1 MKKNQEYRSA
11 ALNRSRDF
19 IGVNA
24 EVVGALADSE
34 GMKQLDGSIVA
45 LAGFS
50 NQQAAADRF
59 IAGRVSRERAL
70 TADLVEQHMRPIA
83 TFARARLRGVPDLAA
98 LVKRAPKGAGAAI
111 VREARGMVTA
121 AAPHVALL
129 VAGGF
134 PADVLT
140 QLGAAADA
148 LEVALVDRANA
159 KVGRMTATKG
169 IAEQLQAGQEAVAM
183 LHAIV
188 SRQLASNP
196 TLLAGWNG
204 ARRVTSKPGVARG
217 GIVAT
222 SAPSIAPTSP
232 PVAAAA

>member
-1 MKKNQEYRSA
+1 MKKNQEYRSD
-11 ALNRSRDF
+11 ALNRTRDF

-24 EVVGALADSE
+24 DVVGALADSE

-70 TADLVEQHMRPIA
+70 TADLIEQHMRPIA
-83 TFARARLRGVPDLAA
+83 TFARARLRGVPDFAA

-111 VREARGMVTA
+111 VREARGMATA
-121 AAPHVALL
+121 AAPHVPVL

-148 LEVALVDRANA
+148 LEAALVDRANA
-159 KVGRMTATKG
+159 KVGRITATKG
-169 IAEQLQAGQEAVAM
+169 IAERLQAGREAVAM
-183 LHAIV
+183 LHAVV

-217 GIVAT
+217 GIVST
-222 SAPSIAPTSP
+222 SAASIAPATE